1 MRTALPIN
9 SPVRAGKV
17 IAHPVPSPTTTPHS
31 SLPTAMTLRIA
42 RPQAMDRRQNAR
54 QYEPIA
60 NGASS
65 VNRIFWE
72 SQSPASQACS
82 KSRNSSTRGSGTAG
96 AGNQNML
103 VASAMSVPAMPHPL
117 RR

>member
-1 MRTALPIN
+1 MPAT
-9 SPVRAGKV
+9 
-17 IAHPVPSPTTTPHS
+17 
-31 SLPTAMTLRIA
+31 
-42 RPQAMDRRQNAR
+42 

-60 NGASS
+60 TGASS
-65 VNRIFWE
+65 VNTIFRE

-82 KSRNSSTRGSGTAG
+82 KSRNSCTRGSGTAG

-103 VASAMSVPAMPHPL
+103 VASAIRVPAMPQPL